1 MTFSDKDID
10 ALDGILRRAA
20 AEQIAP
26 RFRRLEDNQVREK
39 KSALDLVTEA
49 DVAAEHAI
57 EAALREAYPDAI
69 IVGEEAAEKDP
80 SIIGALHGAA
90 LAFVI
95 DPIDGTY
102 NFASDMPLFGVML
115 AVVVKGEC
123 VAGVIHYPVTG
134 ESLIGLKGA
143 GSRLVDER
151 LVSRPALVAEPVPL
165 SEMIGTITW
174 SLMKEPR
181 RSRVAGN
188 MAKIAMTFHL
198 RCSAWEYRVV
208 ATGKAHF
215 IGGQRLLP
223 WDHLAGVLIHQEAGG
238 YSARLDGSPYL
249 PGMTDGGLIT
259 APDRDTWL
267 LIRSEIIGS

>member
-1 MTFSDKDID
+1 MTFLDKDID

-20 AEQIAP
+20 EEQIAP
-26 RFRRLEDNQVREK
+26 RFRRLEDNQVQEK

-57 EAALREAYPDAI
+57 EAALREAYPEAI
-69 IVGEEAAEKDP
+69 VVGEEAAAKDP
-80 SIIGALHGAA
+80 AIIGALHGAE

-95 DPIDGTY
+95 DPIDGTF

-123 VAGVIHYPVTG
+123 VAGVIHYPVSG
-134 ESLIGLKGA
+134 ESLMGLRGA
-143 GSRLVDER
+143 GSRLVDEH
-151 LVSRPALVAEPVPL
+151 LVSRPARVAEPVPL
-165 SEMIGTITW
+165 SDMIGNIFW
-174 SLMKEPR
+174 SYMEEPR
-181 RSRVAGN
+181 RSRVAAN
-188 MAKIAMTFHL
+188 MAKIAMTFQL

-215 IGGQRLLP
+215 IGGQQLMP

-259 APDRDTWL
+259 APDRETWR
-267 LIRSEIIGS
+267 LIRSEIIGD